1 MIGYSLIIFF
11 VLLYTIQG
19 NAFLSS
25 LSSSLLLSDIK
36 SLKTSL
42 SSAFKNTYLST
53 ALKLQQSYILSDE
66 LKKTIE
72 SGPIGISI
80 LLLF

>member
-19 NAFLSS
+19 NAFLS

-36 SLKTSL
+36 SLKASL
-42 SSAFKNTYLST
+42 SSALKNTYRST